1 LLQEVLDFHQTRIA
15 NELNEFVRR
24 LTSVGA
30 ILVVCTLIAGI
41 YGMNFAHMPE
51 LDWQL
56 GYPIALAVM
65 VAISTVMAIYFR
77 RKRWL

>member
-1 LLQEVLDFHQTRIA
+1 MTSLVL
-15 NELNEFVRR
+15 R

-56 GYPIALAVM
+56 GYPLVLGLM
-65 VAISTVMAIYFR
+65 VAISIVMAIYFR